1 MMARTSKRTM
11 TMIAM
16 TMLPDM
22 LAVVMESFGEVVD
35 EFCNVRLNLASLVV
49 LHK

>member
-1 MMARTSKRTM
+1 MARTSRRTM

-22 LAVVMESFGEVVD
+22 IVVWWEGLEVWMCGD
-35 EFCNVRLNLASLVV
+35 
-49 LHK
+49 

>member
-22 LAVVMESFGEVVD
+22 LAVVMGLFGEVLD
-35 EFCNVRLNLASLVV
+35 GL
-49 LHK
+49 

>member
-1 MMARTSKRTM
+1 MARTRSRTM

-22 LAVVMESFGEVVD
+22 LAVLCGEGLGRWRGK
-35 EFCNVRLNLASLVV
+35 EGCWLWRLGC
-49 LHK
+49 

>member
-1 MMARTSKRTM
+1 MMARTSRRTM

-22 LAVVMESFGEVVD
+22 LAVSGGRVFGPGGLGLRSFDLWNEWSG
-35 EFCNVRLNLASLVV
+35 
-49 LHK
+49 